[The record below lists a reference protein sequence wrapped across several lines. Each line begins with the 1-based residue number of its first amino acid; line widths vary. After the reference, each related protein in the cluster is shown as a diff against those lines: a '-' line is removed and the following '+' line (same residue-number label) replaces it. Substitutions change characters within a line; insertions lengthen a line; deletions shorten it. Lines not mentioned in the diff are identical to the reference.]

1 MQVQE
6 KRICPNCG
14 SKRKK
19 GVPRERASQG
29 SLIDMLMPDFI
40 CKDCGT
46 RYAVQNPKSAPWL
59 IIFLGVLILLI
70 GIVFIF
76 APKTMLKLTVFG
88 YIGVIVGGPG
98 LIGYGIYKLIKP
110 DPPHKP

>member
-19 GVPRERASQG
+19 GVPRESTG
-29 SLIDMLMPDFI
+29 KGGLIDMLIPDFI

-46 RYAVQNPKSAPWL
+46 RYAVQNPKWAPWMFIAVGL
-59 IIFLGVLILLI
+59 CIAFF
-70 GIVFIF
+70 GIVFIVE
-76 APKTMLKLTVFG
+76 PDWELTIFG
-88 YIGVIVGGPG
+88 YIGFAVAGPG
-98 LIGYGIYKLIKP
+98 LIGYGVYKLFKP
-110 DPPHKP
+110 DPPYEP